1 MGEMR
6 FWHQFTEHLGGAA
19 GIDEIVHHQP
29 AAAIANNRGRLDD
42 CGLVRLLRI
51 VIVGSVADHTHGSI
65 SLMSSARATIA
76 AGANPP
82 RVTATIPFHGP
93 SSRRRQARA
102 LASRCKFFP
111 AHGNF
116 RGIGGG
122 GHGHFS
128 RVARR
133 RCRSKSWPWRSFAQ
147 PCSPPGGASTS
158 SVSCG
163 RSHCSASAGDRRA
176 TGHAGSGDGLLRPS
190 MISYALI
197 RCGGPLSP

>member
-1 MGEMR
+1 MGTLAVRPVSMR
-6 FWHQFTEHLGGAA
+6 SSTTSQPPPSPTTAGG
-19 GIDEIVHHQP
+19 
-29 AAAIANNRGRLDD
+29 
-42 CGLVRLLRI
+42 
-51 VIVGSVADHTHGSI
+51 
-65 SLMSSARATIA
+65 LMTVVS
-76 AGANPP
+76 
-82 RVTATIPFHGP
+82 F
-93 SSRRRQARA
+93 ARA

-116 RGIGGG
+116 RGVGGG

-128 RVARR
+128 WVARR
-133 RCRSKSWPWRSFAQ
+133 RCRSKSWLWRSFAQ

-176 TGHAGSGDGLLRPS
+176 TGHAGSRDGLPRRS

-197 RCGGPLSP
+197 KVRRSAVAVDCQFR